1 MEYRFKSIL
10 ARYKERLLKARHV
23 IGVGFG
29 KKEKDGKKTEQD
41 SIIIMVDKKVEAG
54 QLSSQDLIPESIE
67 GIKTDVVEVGEL
79 KLLYNRVK
87 RFRPAPPG
95 VSLGHYQITA
105 GTFGA
110 VVKDVET
117 GETLLL
123 SNNHVLAN
131 LTNGFDGRAAPGDP
145 ILHPGA
151 YDHGTQPDDI
161 IGYLER
167 FVPLNS
173 VVEKNLE
180 GFNHNL
186 VDCAVARPVEPDCID
201 HIILDVGEVKGVK
214 EAELNMKVV
223 KSGRTTGV
231 TSGKIKALNSMI
243 KVKMGDNRLA
253 FFDDQIISDSIS
265 ESGDSGSL
273 ALDRDNNAIGLLF
286 AGSDRASVYNRI
298 TNVLESLRIEF

>member
-10 ARYKERLLKARHV
+10 ARYQDRLLKARHV

-29 KKEKDGKKTEQD
+29 KKEQNGKKTDQD
-41 SIIIMVDKKVEAG
+41 SIIVMVDKKVEAG

-117 GETLLL
+117 GEALLL

-131 LTNGFDGRAAPGDP
+131 LTNGIDGRAVPGDP
-145 ILHPGA
+145 ILQPGA
-151 YDHGTQPDDI
+151 YDHGIQPDDI

-167 FVPLNS
+167 FIPLNS
-173 VVEKNLE
+173 VVQENLE

-186 VDCAVARPVEPDCID
+186 VDCAVARPVEPDYID

-214 EAELNMKVV
+214 EAELNMEVV

-231 TSGKIKALNSMI
+231 TTGKIKALNSMI

-265 ESGDSGSL
+265 ASGDSGSL

-286 AGSDRASVYNRI
+286 AGSERASVYNRI
-298 TNVLESLRIEF
+298 TNVLES